1 MEVKHSMLQH
11 NGLNP
16 KNWVKVVNTTIYF
29 KTKNLHKDVNGITLE
44 QLWSGRNLP

>member
-1 MEVKHSMLQH
+1 MEATHNMLQH

-16 KNWVKVVNTTIYF
+16 KNWAKVVNTTIYF
-29 KTKNLHKDVNGITLE
+29 KTKSLHKVVNGITLE